1 MKSTFPLEQA
11 DFSHRIYP
19 MRNIWIYGTICIGL
33 TVMVACSET
42 QEADAGGDGTPEFC
56 QVGTIRSTL
65 FAPTENSETAG
76 LSISPVS
83 TLPATKT

>member
-1 MKSTFPLEQA
+1 
-11 DFSHRIYP
+11 
-19 MRNIWIYGTICIGL
+19 
-33 TVMVACSET
+33 MVACSET
-42 QEADAGGDGTPEFC
+42 QEADAGGDGTPECC

-65 FAPTENSETAG
+65 FSPTENSETAG